1 MKIYVRL
8 ILMISVP
15 LFAGLAHAS
24 NNTITIGTVQTLDT
38 SFYIHTFGPTLLNL
52 RSKHPDLIFK
62 TREFK
67 DYDSMVLAAEN
78 NELDFFM
85 TSAGMAAYL
94 ERIEKARAIATR
106 THPRATI
113 PRESVGAAFISRSD
127 RNDIRTLADLK
138 GKKIAA
144 YSDEGFDWYL
154 ALNELVRLY
163 SDIKEIEKHT
173 VFTNH
178 EFPDVIARVA
188 NGDVDI
194 GILSACE
201 VEDLLKNESFS
212 SKDFKVIGPRKSASL
227 KCLHSTDLYPGIV
240 VGAFAHT
247 DPNKAK
253 LLASSLLSMPPS
265 RDAYSW
271 GIANNYQ
278 DIESLFR
285 KLKIKPFYNPTL
297 ESVWD
302 EYKNFVYAAIVL
314 IILFI
319 IHYLRTEQLVRIRTE
334 QLRTEIQKKGQLQ
347 KEASAVRDKLNRAER
362 SGIISQLSSIVAHEV
377 NQPLEAIIN
386 YSACLSKYVENNYR
400 EDKTASE
407 ISNRVAGSA
416 ARVAAII
423 DHVRSYAKKKESE
436 KIVLSLTQTLKTTIN
451 EFQHADYGTDIK
463 FEPDLG
469 NKEILVEAEPLEL
482 KLLFSNLFRNAKEA
496 MESEEEKV
504 ISVMLRQTPDGKA
517 EIRISDRGRGLQ
529 ESDLPKLTSPLFT
542 RKPQGTGLGLSI
554 CRQIAESHGGHLEF
568 EKTAENGL
576 IVKVFLPTV
585 KGNINDL
592 PDHTH
597 CGR

>member
-24 NNTITIGTVQTLDT
+24 NYTITIGTVQTLDT

-334 QLRTEIQKKGQLQ
+334 QLRTEIQKKVQLQ

-407 ISNRVAGSA
+407 ISNRVADSA

-423 DHVRSYAKKKESE
+423 DKVRSYAKKKESE

-585 KGNINDL
+585 KGNINA
-592 PDHTH
+592 
-597 CGR
+597 

>member
-94 ERIEKARAIATR
+94 ERLEKARAIATR

-334 QLRTEIQKKGQLQ
+334 QLRTEIQKKVQLQ
-347 KEASAVRDKLNRAER
+347 KEVSAVPDKLNRAER

-451 EFQHADYGTDIK
+451 EFQHADSGTDIK

-585 KGNINDL
+585 KGNINA
-592 PDHTH
+592 
-597 CGR
+597 

>member
-334 QLRTEIQKKGQLQ
+334 QLRTEIQKKVQLQ
-347 KEASAVRDKLNRAER
+347 KEVSAVRDKLNRAER

-585 KGNINDL
+585 KGNINA
-592 PDHTH
+592 
-597 CGR
+597 

>member
-271 GIANNYQ
+271 SIANNYQ

-334 QLRTEIQKKGQLQ
+334 QLRTEIQKKVQLQ

-585 KGNINDL
+585 KGNINA
-592 PDHTH
+592 
-597 CGR
+597 

>member
-52 RSKHPDLIFK
+52 RSKYPDLIFK

-271 GIANNYQ
+271 SIANNYQ

-334 QLRTEIQKKGQLQ
+334 QLRTEIQKKVQLQ

-407 ISNRVAGSA
+407 ISNRVADSA

-423 DHVRSYAKKKESE
+423 DKVRSYAKKKESE

-585 KGNINDL
+585 KGNINA
-592 PDHTH
+592 
-597 CGR
+597 

>member
-334 QLRTEIQKKGQLQ
+334 QLRTEIQKKVQLQ

-585 KGNINDL
+585 KGNINA
-592 PDHTH
+592 
-597 CGR
+597 

>member
-24 NNTITIGTVQTLDT
+24 NNNTITIGTVRTLDT

-271 GIANNYQ
+271 SIANNYQ

-334 QLRTEIQKKGQLQ
+334 QLRTEIQKKVQLQ

-407 ISNRVAGSA
+407 ISNRVADSA

-423 DHVRSYAKKKESE
+423 DKVRSYAKKKESE

-576 IVKVFLPTV
+576 IVKVFLPMV
-585 KGNINDL
+585 KGNINA
-592 PDHTH
+592 
-597 CGR
+597 

>member
-127 RNDIRTLADLK
+127 RNDICTLADLK

-334 QLRTEIQKKGQLQ
+334 QLRTEIQKKVQLQ

-585 KGNINDL
+585 KGNINA
-592 PDHTH
+592 
-597 CGR
+597 

>member
-24 NNTITIGTVQTLDT
+24 NYTITIGTVQTLDT

-319 IHYLRTEQLVRIRTE
+319 IHYLRTEQLVRIRTK
-334 QLRTEIQKKGQLQ
+334 QLRTEIQKKVQLQ

-386 YSACLSKYVENNYR
+386 YSSCLSKYVENNYR

-423 DHVRSYAKKKESE
+423 DQVRSYAKKKESE

-585 KGNINDL
+585 KGNINA
-592 PDHTH
+592 
-597 CGR
+597 

>member
-212 SKDFKVIGPRKSASL
+212 SKDCKVIGPRKSASL

-334 QLRTEIQKKGQLQ
+334 QLRTEIQKKVQLQ

-585 KGNINDL
+585 KGNINA
-592 PDHTH
+592 
-597 CGR
+597 

>member
-15 LFAGLAHAS
+15 LFAGPAHAS

-334 QLRTEIQKKGQLQ
+334 QLRTEIQKKVQLQ

-585 KGNINDL
+585 KGNINA
-592 PDHTH
+592 
-597 CGR
+597 

>member
-24 NNTITIGTVQTLDT
+24 NNNTITIGTVRTLDT

-271 GIANNYQ
+271 SIANNYQ

-334 QLRTEIQKKGQLQ
+334 QLRTEIQKKVQLQ
-347 KEASAVRDKLNRAER
+347 KEASAVWDKLNRAER

-407 ISNRVAGSA
+407 ISNRVADSA

-423 DHVRSYAKKKESE
+423 DKVRSYAKKKESE

-529 ESDLPKLTSPLFT
+529 ESDLPKLTLPLFT

-585 KGNINDL
+585 KGNINA
-592 PDHTH
+592 
-597 CGR
+597 

>member
-334 QLRTEIQKKGQLQ
+334 QLRTEIQKKVQLQ

-423 DHVRSYAKKKESE
+423 DKVRSYAKKKESE

-585 KGNINDL
+585 KGNINA
-592 PDHTH
+592 
-597 CGR
+597 

>member
-24 NNTITIGTVQTLDT
+24 NNTITIGTVRTLDT

-271 GIANNYQ
+271 SIANNYQ

-334 QLRTEIQKKGQLQ
+334 QLRTEIQKKVQLQ

-407 ISNRVAGSA
+407 ISNRVADSA

-423 DHVRSYAKKKESE
+423 DKVRSYAKKKESE

-585 KGNINDL
+585 KGNINA
-592 PDHTH
+592 
-597 CGR
+597 

>member
-24 NNTITIGTVQTLDT
+24 NYTITIGTVQTLDT

-319 IHYLRTEQLVRIRTE
+319 IHYLRTEQLVRIRTK
-334 QLRTEIQKKGQLQ
+334 QLRTEIQKKVQLQ

-423 DHVRSYAKKKESE
+423 DQVRSYAKKKESE

-576 IVKVFLPTV
+576 IVKVFLPMV
-585 KGNINDL
+585 KGNINA
-592 PDHTH
+592 
-597 CGR
+597 

>member
-24 NNTITIGTVQTLDT
+24 NNNTITIGTVRTLDT

-271 GIANNYQ
+271 SIANNYQ

-334 QLRTEIQKKGQLQ
+334 QLRTEIQKKVQLQ

-529 ESDLPKLTSPLFT
+529 ESDLPKLTLPLFT

-585 KGNINDL
+585 KGNINA
-592 PDHTH
+592 
-597 CGR
+597 

>member
-106 THPRATI
+106 THLRATI

-334 QLRTEIQKKGQLQ
+334 QLRTEIQKKVQLQ

-585 KGNINDL
+585 KGNINA
-592 PDHTH
+592 
-597 CGR
+597 

>member
-1 MKIYVRL
+1 MRL

-334 QLRTEIQKKGQLQ
+334 QLRTEIQKKVQLQ

-585 KGNINDL
+585 KGNINA
-592 PDHTH
+592 
-597 CGR
+597 

>member
-240 VGAFAHT
+240 AGAFAHT

-334 QLRTEIQKKGQLQ
+334 QLRTEIQKKVQLQ

-585 KGNINDL
+585 KGNINA
-592 PDHTH
+592 
-597 CGR
+597 

>member
-265 RDAYSW
+265 RDACSW

-334 QLRTEIQKKGQLQ
+334 QLRTEIQKKVQLQ

-585 KGNINDL
+585 KGNINA
-592 PDHTH
+592 
-597 CGR
+597 

>member
-24 NNTITIGTVQTLDT
+24 NNNTITIGTVRTLDT

-334 QLRTEIQKKGQLQ
+334 QLRTEIQKKVQLQ

-407 ISNRVAGSA
+407 ISNRVADSA

-423 DHVRSYAKKKESE
+423 DKVRSYAKKKESE

-585 KGNINDL
+585 KGNINA
-592 PDHTH
+592 
-597 CGR
+597 

>member
-334 QLRTEIQKKGQLQ
+334 QLRTEIQKKVQLQ

-377 NQPLEAIIN
+377 NQPLEAILN

-585 KGNINDL
+585 KGNINA
-592 PDHTH
+592 
-597 CGR
+597 

>member
-24 NNTITIGTVQTLDT
+24 NNNTITIGTVRTLDT

-271 GIANNYQ
+271 SIANNYQ

-334 QLRTEIQKKGQLQ
+334 QLRTEIQKKVQLQ
-347 KEASAVRDKLNRAER
+347 KEASAVWDKLNRAER

-407 ISNRVAGSA
+407 ISNRVADSA

-423 DHVRSYAKKKESE
+423 DKVRSYAKKKESE

-585 KGNINDL
+585 KGNINA
-592 PDHTH
+592 
-597 CGR
+597 

>member
-1 MKIYVRL
+1 MRL

-24 NNTITIGTVQTLDT
+24 NNNTITIGTVRTLDT

-271 GIANNYQ
+271 SIANNYQ

-334 QLRTEIQKKGQLQ
+334 QLRTEIQKKVQLQ

-407 ISNRVAGSA
+407 ISNRVADSA

-423 DHVRSYAKKKESE
+423 DKVRSYAKKKESE

-529 ESDLPKLTSPLFT
+529 ESDLPKLTLPLFT

-585 KGNINDL
+585 KGNINA
-592 PDHTH
+592 
-597 CGR
+597 

>member
-85 TSAGMAAYL
+85 TSAGMATYL

-334 QLRTEIQKKGQLQ
+334 QLRTEIQKKVQLQ

-585 KGNINDL
+585 KGNINA
-592 PDHTH
+592 
-597 CGR
+597 

>member
-127 RNDIRTLADLK
+127 RNDICTLADLK

-163 SDIKEIEKHT
+163 SDIKEIEKYT

-334 QLRTEIQKKGQLQ
+334 QLRTEIQKKVQLQ

-585 KGNINDL
+585 KGNINA
-592 PDHTH
+592 
-597 CGR
+597 

>member
-1 MKIYVRL
+1 
-8 ILMISVP
+8 
-15 LFAGLAHAS
+15 
-24 NNTITIGTVQTLDT
+24 
-38 SFYIHTFGPTLLNL
+38 
-52 RSKHPDLIFK
+52 
-62 TREFK
+62 
-67 DYDSMVLAAEN
+67 
-78 NELDFFM
+78 
-85 TSAGMAAYL
+85 MAAYL

-334 QLRTEIQKKGQLQ
+334 QLRTEIQKKVQLQ

-585 KGNINDL
+585 KGNINA
-592 PDHTH
+592 
-597 CGR
+597 

>member
-334 QLRTEIQKKGQLQ
+334 QLRTEIQKKVQLQ

-482 KLLFSNLFRNAKEA
+482 KLLFSNLFRKGHLSHAPADSRWKGGNPNFRSGTRPA
-496 MESEEEKV
+496 
-504 ISVMLRQTPDGKA
+504 GKRPTKINFA
-517 EIRISDRGRGLQ
+517 SLYKKASRHRSWAVHLPPNRRISRRSFG
-529 ESDLPKLTSPLFT
+529 
-542 RKPQGTGLGLSI
+542 I
-554 CRQIAESHGGHLEF
+554 
-568 EKTAENGL
+568 
-576 IVKVFLPTV
+576 
-585 KGNINDL
+585 
-592 PDHTH
+592 
-597 CGR
+597 

>member
-8 ILMISVP
+8 ILMMSVP

-163 SDIKEIEKHT
+163 SDIKEIKKHT

-297 ESVWD
+297 ESLWD

-334 QLRTEIQKKGQLQ
+334 QLRTEIQKKVQLQ

-423 DHVRSYAKKKESE
+423 DQVRSYAKKKESE

-482 KLLFSNLFRNAKEA
+482 KLLFSNFFRNAKEA

-585 KGNINDL
+585 KGNINA
-592 PDHTH
+592 
-597 CGR
+597 

>member
-15 LFAGLAHAS
+15 LFAGLAHTS
-24 NNTITIGTVQTLDT
+24 NNNTITIGTVRTLDT

-271 GIANNYQ
+271 SIANNYQ

-334 QLRTEIQKKGQLQ
+334 QLRTEIQKKVQLQ

-407 ISNRVAGSA
+407 ISNRVADSA

-423 DHVRSYAKKKESE
+423 DKVRSYAKKKESE

-585 KGNINDL
+585 KGNINA
-592 PDHTH
+592 
-597 CGR
+597 

>member
-127 RNDIRTLADLK
+127 RNDIRALADLK

-334 QLRTEIQKKGQLQ
+334 QLRTEIQKKVQLQ

-585 KGNINDL
+585 KGNINA
-592 PDHTH
+592 
-597 CGR
+597 

>member
-106 THPRATI
+106 THSRATI

-334 QLRTEIQKKGQLQ
+334 QLRTEIQKKVQLQ

-585 KGNINDL
+585 KGNINA
-592 PDHTH
+592 
-597 CGR
+597 

>member
-24 NNTITIGTVQTLDT
+24 NNNTITIGTVRTLDT

-271 GIANNYQ
+271 SIANNYQ

-302 EYKNFVYAAIVL
+302 EYKNIVYAAIVL

-334 QLRTEIQKKGQLQ
+334 QLRTEIQKKVQLQ

-407 ISNRVAGSA
+407 ISNRVADSA

-423 DHVRSYAKKKESE
+423 DKVRSYAKKKESE

-529 ESDLPKLTSPLFT
+529 ESDLPKLTP
-542 RKPQGTGLGLSI
+542 
-554 CRQIAESHGGHLEF
+554 EF
-568 EKTAENGL
+568 YS
-576 IVKVFLPTV
+576 
-585 KGNINDL
+585 
-592 PDHTH
+592 
-597 CGR
+597 

>member
-334 QLRTEIQKKGQLQ
+334 QLRTEIQKKVQLQ

-482 KLLFSNLFRNAKEA
+482 NLLFSNLFRNAKEA

-585 KGNINDL
+585 KGNINA
-592 PDHTH
+592 
-597 CGR
+597 

>member
-24 NNTITIGTVQTLDT
+24 NNNTITIGTVRTLDT

-334 QLRTEIQKKGQLQ
+334 QLRTEIQKKVQLQ

-585 KGNINDL
+585 KGNINA
-592 PDHTH
+592 
-597 CGR
+597 

>member
-24 NNTITIGTVQTLDT
+24 NNNTITIGTVRTLDT

-271 GIANNYQ
+271 SIANNYQ

-334 QLRTEIQKKGQLQ
+334 QLRTEIQKKVQLQ

-407 ISNRVAGSA
+407 ISNRVADSA

-423 DHVRSYAKKKESE
+423 DKVRSYAKKKESE

-529 ESDLPKLTSPLFT
+529 ESDLPKLTLPLFT

-585 KGNINDL
+585 KGNINA
-592 PDHTH
+592 
-597 CGR
+597 

>member
-334 QLRTEIQKKGQLQ
+334 QLRTEIQKKVQLQ

-482 KLLFSNLFRNAKEA
+482 KLLFSNLFRKGHLSHAPADSRWKGGNPNFRSGTRPAGKRPAKINFA
-496 MESEEEKV
+496 SLYK
-504 ISVMLRQTPDGKA
+504 KA
-517 EIRISDRGRGLQ
+517 SRHRSWAVHLPPNRRISRRSFG
-529 ESDLPKLTSPLFT
+529 
-542 RKPQGTGLGLSI
+542 I
-554 CRQIAESHGGHLEF
+554 
-568 EKTAENGL
+568 
-576 IVKVFLPTV
+576 
-585 KGNINDL
+585 
-592 PDHTH
+592 
-597 CGR
+597 

>member
-302 EYKNFVYAAIVL
+302 EYKNFVYTAIVL

-334 QLRTEIQKKGQLQ
+334 QLRTEIQKKVQLQ

-416 ARVAAII
+416 TRVAAII
-423 DHVRSYAKKKESE
+423 DQVRSYAKKKESE

-469 NKEILVEAEPLEL
+469 NKGILVEAEPLEL

-585 KGNINDL
+585 KGNINA
-592 PDHTH
+592 
-597 CGR
+597 